1 MPKCDSYYQHGL
13 KFRCYKT
20 LDMLECSCGGDPE
33 KCDHFPERRKEYV
46 KLQEL
51 QTRYGMPTVTE
62 AINAYYI
69 LRQLADMAAP
79 VEYMHNFQRERSD
92 IYDYI
97 KKTHPIMMILK
108 GDMHD

>member
-1 MPKCDSYYQHGL
+1 
-13 KFRCYKT
+13 
-20 LDMLECSCGGDPE
+20 MLECSCGGDPE
-33 KCDHFPERRKEYV
+33 KCDHFPERRKENV
-46 KLQEL
+46 KL

-69 LRQLADMAAP
+69 LRQLADMAAH

-97 KKTHPIMMILK
+97 TKTHPIMMILK